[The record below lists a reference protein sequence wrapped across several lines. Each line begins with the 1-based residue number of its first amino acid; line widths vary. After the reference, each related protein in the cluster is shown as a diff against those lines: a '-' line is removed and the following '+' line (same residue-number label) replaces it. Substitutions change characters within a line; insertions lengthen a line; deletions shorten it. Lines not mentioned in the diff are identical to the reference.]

1 MFCLIA
7 LGILVGST
15 SAAFAHGTEVERDL
29 VLEQQLLLA
38 PTDPELHLRR
48 AEAWWR
54 QGRAVE
60 AEAALLT
67 AETLGA
73 MQRQTAPLKIR
84 MRRAAGDRLQ
94 ALALCDTALTTSAD
108 AELLRLR
115 AELLTELDRH
125 AEAAAAY
132 ESLLSTA
139 AANPDDVLAAA
150 RALRSAGA
158 SGQAVRILDRAMAR
172 MGPLASLQQ
181 AAIEVEIE
189 ERRFDA
195 AMARLD
201 VLLARNP
208 RHRAWQSRRRQLEAM
223 MASSLTSAATREKF

>member
-1 MFCLIA
+1 MFRWVY
-7 LGILVGST
+7 LGILVGW
-15 SAAFAHGTEVERDL
+15 ACMAFAHGTEVERDL
-29 VLEQQLLLA
+29 LLEQQLRLA

-73 MQRQTAPLKIR
+73 TQRQTAPLKIR

-94 ALALCDTALTTSAD
+94 ALALCDAALTTGAD
-108 AELLRLR
+108 AEMLRLR

-125 AEAAAAY
+125 ADAAAAY

-139 AANPDDVLAAA
+139 AANPDDVLDAA
-150 RALRSAGA
+150 RALRRAGA
-158 SGQAVRILDRAMAR
+158 SRHAVRVLDHAMAR
-172 MGPLASLQQ
+172 LGPLASFQQ
-181 AAIEVEIE
+181 AAIEVEID

-195 AMARLD
+195 ALARLD
-201 VLLARNP
+201 MLLARNP
-208 RHRAWQSRRRQLEAM
+208 RHGAWQIRRRQLAAI
-223 MASSLTSAATREKF
+223 MASSSASTAAREND